1 MIKYLSDVNIDGILE
16 AIEKSFSI
24 KHLTKPGK
32 RLVYGVA
39 EGPEHSVFIRGTSN
53 GVIHLPDDWKWLI
66 NTDSITVQLTAI
78 GKGQSLWVDAICD
91 DRIIVKSRAKNME
104 FYYFVQAERKD
115 IPKLEIEKED
125 V

>member
-1 MIKYLSDVNIDGILE
+1 MIKFLADINIDGILE

-24 KHLTKPGK
+24 KHLTKPNK

-39 EGPEHSVFIRGTSN
+39 EGPEHSVFIRGTSR
-53 GVIHLPDDWKWLI
+53 GVIHLPEEWRWLV

-78 GKGQSLWVDAICD
+78 GKSQLLWVDAICD
-91 DRIIVKSRAKNME
+91 DRIIVKSRAKNIE

-115 IPKLEIEKED
+115 IPKLEIEKDD